1 MQQPPGQH
9 EPPPQQLFSLD
20 ATGVAAVSVMSA
32 ARISKYFISPPV
44 EVLSNLGCDERAEPM
59 RTRIKLAEEV
69 PVDDRFEEGTIGPAL
84 TMFGRRIRERVDGLT
99 RCK

>member
-9 EPPPQQLFSLD
+9 EPPPQQLSSFD

-32 ARISKYFISPPV
+32 ARISKYFINPPV
-44 EVLSNLGCDERAEPM
+44 EVLFNLGFDERAEPM
-59 RTRIKLAEEV
+59 RRRTKLAEEV
-69 PVDDRFEEGTIGPAL
+69 PADVQFEEETIGPAL
-84 TMFGRRIRERVDGLT
+84 TMFGRRIPERVDGLT